1 MIGHRWSLAVAGSRT
16 RSHSSLTPHRLHRLH
31 SLTASLRRLTSEPL
45 PPPPAPPLRLS
56 SLSPLSS
63 LCLLH
68 ASNKLVA
75 AERAG
80 AAVEAQED
88 GLTWCACARASAG
101 IPERG
106 AFACHLHSLVTA
118 AAAPHSLIPSVPPS
132 LHPSIPLDRRCP
144 SLLHRVAPTGGVP
157 QSSACRRFG
166 KWMPLART
174 HSLNP

>member
-88 GLTWCACARASAG
+88 GLTWCACARVG
-101 IPERG
+101 R
-106 AFACHLHSLVTA
+106 HSRARRVR
-118 AAAPHSLIPSVPPS
+118 VPPAQFGHRRRRAP
-132 LHPSIPLDRRCP
+132 LPHPICP
-144 SLLHRVAPTGGVP
+144 SLPPSIHPARSPLSLFAAPRCTHRWGST
-157 QSSACRRFG
+157 
-166 KWMPLART
+166 K
-174 HSLNP
+174 